1 MSPGT
6 VRWGGIMVFIGIALV
21 FIIPIGFVA
30 VIGFE
35 RMAPNAR
42 GIGSMGGQMQMMS
55 VVMNVAMAAVIGFVF
70 FTTKGYFNAQGYY
83 RADIPIYL
91 IIGVQVISAL
101 IGAVTNT
108 SAGLSGI
115 MQAGGL
121 GAMGILGI
129 VVLVTTLAVLVA
141 MLIFSIFCISFG
153 NIGGG
158 LWKAIGILYLI
169 GLIGIIIGVIV
180 IVASAGMALGSGAGS
195 GAGPGIAGVAVVAT
209 ILIIIGFLCYAA
221 AIICHGIGLILG
233 AGRMER
239 ESNPVEV
246 FD

>member
-21 FIIPIGFVA
+21 FLIPIGFVA
-30 VIGFE
+30 VIGLD

-42 GIGSMGGQMQMMS
+42 GIGSMGGQMQIMS

-70 FTTKGYFNAQGYY
+70 FTTKGYFNALGYH
-83 RADIPIYL
+83 RADIAIYL
-91 IIGVQVISAL
+91 IIGVQVLSAVF
-101 IGAVTNT
+101 GAVTNT

-121 GAMGILGI
+121 GAMGVLGV
-129 VVLVTTLAVLVA
+129 VVLITTLAVLVA

-169 GLIGIIIGVIV
+169 GLIGIIIGVI
-180 IVASAGMALGSGAGS
+180 IIAASAGMALGSGSGS
-195 GAGPGIAGVAVVAT
+195 GAAGMAGAAVMAT
-209 ILIIIGFLCYAA
+209 VLIIIGFLCYAA
-221 AIICHGIGLILG
+221 AIICHGIGLILA
-233 AGRMER
+233 AGRLER

>member
-21 FIIPIGFVA
+21 FIIPIGFVGI
-30 VIGFE
+30 VGLD
-35 RMAPNAR
+35 RLAPNAR
-42 GIGSMGGQMQMMS
+42 GIGSLGGQMQIMS

-70 FTTKGYFNAQGYY
+70 FTTKGYFNALGYH
-83 RADIPIYL
+83 RADIAIYL
-91 IIGVQVISAL
+91 IIGVQVISAVF
-101 IGAVTNT
+101 GAVTNT

-129 VVLVTTLAVLVA
+129 VVLITTLAVLVA

-169 GLIGIIIGVIV
+169 GLIGIIVGVI
-180 IVASAGMALGSGAGS
+180 IIAASAGLALGSGAGS
-195 GAGPGIAGVAVVAT
+195 GTAGAAIMAT
-209 ILIIIGFLCYAA
+209 VLIIIGFLCYAA